1 MKGPT
6 KVLTALFGVVM
17 VAGCANQITS
27 DVTRFHTLGAPAGET
42 VMIVPKNEE
51 KLGSLEFRDY
61 AQLIGDRLGSLGY
74 RPAQSGTTPD
84 LLVKVDYEVDE
95 GRTQGYGGYG
105 YGGYG
110 GYGHGYGH
118 FGHHGFGH
126 HGYGGY
132 GYGGYGGYG
141 GRTYTVY
148 TRKLEIDIVRRGSS
162 ETIFEGVV
170 DSVGRNKRLN
180 EVMFYL
186 VQAMFD
192 GFPGEHGVT
201 HRVTVEIPKQQAS
214 NY

>member
-6 KVLTALFGVVM
+6 KVLAALFGVVM
-17 VAGCANQITS
+17 VAGCANEITS
-27 DVTRFHTLGAPAGET
+27 DVTRFHTLSAPAGET
-42 VMIVPKNEE
+42 VMVVPKDEE
-51 KLGSLEFRDY
+51 KLGSLEFREY
-61 AQLIGDRLGSLGY
+61 AQLIGDKLGSLGY
-74 RPAQSGTTPD
+74 RPVQSGATPD

-95 GRTQGYGGYG
+95 GRTQQARGGYG

-110 GYGHGYGH
+110 YGGYGH

-132 GYGGYGGYG
+132 GYGGSGGYG
-141 GRTYTVY
+141 GYAYTVY
-148 TRKLEIDIVRRGSS
+148 TRKLEIDIVRQGSS
-162 ETIFEGVV
+162 EMIFEGVV
-170 DSVGRNKRLN
+170 DSVGRNKHLN
-180 EVMFYL
+180 EVMSYL

>member
-6 KVLTALFGVVM
+6 KVLIAIFGVVT

-42 VMIVPKNEE
+42 VLIVPMDEE
-51 KLGSLEFRDY
+51 KQGSLEFRDY

-95 GRTQGYGGYG
+95 GRAQQRYGGYG

-110 GYGHGYGH
+110 HYYGH
-118 FGHHGFGH
+118 FGHHGYGH

-132 GYGGYGGYG
+132 GYGGYGGYV
-141 GRTYTVY
+141 YTVY
-148 TRKLEIDIVRRGSS
+148 TRKLEINIVRQGSS

-201 HRVTVEIPKQQAS
+201 HRVTVEIPRQQAA